1 MADIMHN
8 DPLLAG
14 VELGGTKCV
23 CLIGTAHDEIRARE
37 RIETGADPAVALG
50 RIEKILRDWQRLHGP
65 FAALGIASFGP
76 VDLARQSP
84 TYGFITTT
92 PKPGWRNVDVA
103 QRLARAFAV
112 PVGFD
117 TDVDAAALA
126 EGRWGAARG
135 LADFAYITVG
145 TGIGVGLVVGGRVV
159 VGFNHP
165 ELGHIRVARRADDH
179 WPGVCPFHGDCLEG
193 LCAGPSI
200 EKRAGVSADRLA
212 ADDPIW
218 ELVVHDLAQLLHT
231 LVLASAPRRIL
242 LGGGVMNAQQHLFAR
257 LRREL
262 QRSLNHYIEA
272 PQLEQGIDEYIQPPE
287 LGDLAGPLGALA
299 LAQDALR

>member
-37 RIETGADPAVALG
+37 RIETGGDPAVALG
-50 RIEKILRDWQRLHGP
+50 RIEKILRDWQRVDGAV
-65 FAALGIASFGP
+65 AAVGIASFGP

-135 LADFAYITVG
+135 PGGFAHLT
-145 TGIGVGLVVGGRVV
+145 
-159 VGFNHP
+159 
-165 ELGHIRVARRADDH
+165 
-179 WPGVCPFHGDCLEG
+179 
-193 LCAGPSI
+193 CA
-200 EKRAGVSADRLA
+200 
-212 ADDPIW
+212 
-218 ELVVHDLAQLLHT
+218 
-231 LVLASAPRRIL
+231 
-242 LGGGVMNAQQHLFAR
+242 N
-257 LRREL
+257 
-262 QRSLNHYIEA
+262 
-272 PQLEQGIDEYIQPPE
+272 
-287 LGDLAGPLGALA
+287 GA
-299 LAQDALR
+299 